1 MKKFLAIFL
10 ALTVVLGLCACG
22 KAGGSNGGHGLT
34 EDGRVKLS
42 VGIGTDAMITNLD
55 DNALTRW
62 LEETCGVELTFV
74 EYAGGTDIATQIS
87 TTIAANQELPDI
99 LWGVTIAADTIKRYG
114 RDGYFVDLAP
124 YYADKEGK
132 SKNFWDRVENELP
145 EELQNIVAK
154 KMADPDTGAIYGAG
168 AILVSPFDKQLYQVF
183 INTKWLDA
191 VGMEKPTNT
200 DELYAVLKAFKDK
213 DPNGN
218 GQPDEIPLM
227 GSQSGTLGAKVVDWI
242 INMFT
247 YYNSGRPYNVSEDG
261 KLSEQVYLSDDYRE
275 ALKFVHKLYE
285 EGLLSPLTWTTT
297 GREMKQICTPST
309 GTALCGI
316 FCGHPTSTTAN
327 GAEVLFE
334 YEPLPT
340 WGGFVRSDLTYS
352 ASYFI
357 TESCQDVDK
366 AFEVFMAMA
375 SWEGSMRGRY
385 GEKDVNWTDA
395 DPGALNVMGTEAK
408 YKILD
413 DVAGEQHAQRL
424 GKYGPVIIDGDENEG
439 AQNDPSGDEWF
450 DYKLKLLKENYQLGL
465 EAEAKNNPERVCP
478 PLTYTEAEQDER
490 QMIAT
495 NVSGLVSET
504 EMDFI
509 TGTLDINNDAVWEK
523 YKADVKELGSD
534 KLVEMA
540 QTAYDRDYK

>member
-22 KAGGSNGGHGLT
+22 GGGSSSSGGLT
-34 EDGRVKLS
+34 EDGKVKLT
-42 VGIGTDAMITNLD
+42 VGIGTDAMVTSLD
-55 DNALTRW
+55 NNALTKW

-74 EYAGGTDIATQIS
+74 EYAGGTDVATQIS
-87 TTIAANQELPDI
+87 TTIAANQELPNI
-99 LWGVTIAADTIKRYG
+99 LWGVSIASDTVKKYG
-114 RDGYFVDLAP
+114 QDGYFVDLAP

-132 SKNFWDRVENELP
+132 SKNFWERVESELT
-145 EELQNIVAK
+145 EEQQALISQ

-168 AILVSPFDKQLYQVF
+168 AVLISPFDKQKYQVY

-218 GQPDEIPLM
+218 GQPDEIPLL
-227 GSQSGTLGAKVVDWI
+227 GSQAGTLGGKVIDWI
-242 INMFT
+242 INMFL
-247 YYNSGRPYNVSEDG
+247 YYNDARPYNVSEDG
-261 KLSEQVYLSDDYRE
+261 KLSEQLYLTDEYRE
-275 ALKFVHKLYE
+275 ALKFIRKLYA
-285 EGLLSPLTWTTT
+285 EGLLSPMTWTTS
-297 GREMKQICTPST
+297 GKEMKQITTPSA

-316 FCGHPTSTTAN
+316 FVGHPTSTTAK
-327 GAEVLFE
+327 GAEVLYE
-334 YEPLPT
+334 YEPLQT
-340 WGGFVRSDLTYS
+340 WGCVVRNDLDYNATF
-352 ASYFI
+352 FI

-385 GEKDVNWTDA
+385 GEPGVNWTEA
-395 DPGALNVMGTEAK
+395 DPGSLNILGTEAK
-408 YKILD
+408 YKILH
-413 DVAGEQHAQRL
+413 DVSGEQHAQRL

-439 AQNDPSGDEWF
+439 AQNVESGDKWF
-450 DYKLKLLKENYQLGL
+450 DYKISLLTEHYQLGL
-465 EAEAKNNPERVCP
+465 ASEEANNPERVCP
-478 PLTYTEAEQDER
+478 PLTYTEAEKEER

-509 TGTLDINNDAVWEK
+509 TGTLDINDDAVWAK
-523 YKADVKELGSD
+523 YKADVKALGSD
-534 KLVEMA
+534 RLVELA
-540 QTAYDRDYK
+540 QAAYDRT